1 MAFITA
7 SAPASTEAIQDAIGG
22 MVTDTASVDLT
33 YDDTAG
39 TISAT
44 VIAGGVDHGSL
55 AGLSDDDHPQYFK
68 VTGRNNENLTL
79 TGTGKII
86 LPTGTLSTPG
96 LTFGDA
102 DTGVYSTGA
111 GNIGLAANGNR
122 IIEGS
127 SGEVTIG
134 GIMAAGVDFF
144 GDGGSTATALRLE
157 AAYISAT
164 STRGNFKAPGS
175 SGQWNFYT
183 NGAIGFQV
191 DNGRNLSTQRM
202 DFNENLAPVSAPD
215 FAKLSAVD
223 IAAGRR
229 TFALATEEAVAVDVA
244 LASTH
249 SLTVIINEVAY
260 KIPLVAV

>member
-7 SAPASTEAIQDAIGG
+7 SAPASTEAIQDIIGG
-22 MVTDTASVDLT
+22 MVADTASVDLT

-39 TISAT
+39 TITAT
-44 VIAGGVDHGSL
+44 VLPAGVDHGGL
-55 AGLSDDDHPQYFK
+55 GGLSDDDHPQYFK

-86 LPTGTLSTPG
+86 LPTGTRSTPG

-102 DTGVYSTGA
+102 DTGTYSTGA
-111 GNIGLAANGNR
+111 GNIGLSANGHR
-122 IIEGS
+122 IIEGA

-164 STRGNFKAPGS
+164 STRGNFKAPGT

-183 NGAIGFQV
+183 DGNICFQI
-191 DNGRNLSTQRM
+191 DNGRNMSTQRL
-202 DFNENLAPVSAPD
+202 DFNTSLAPTSAAD
-215 FAKLSAVD
+215 FVKINGVD

-229 TFALATEEAVAVDVA
+229 TLALATEEAVAADVA

-249 SLTVIINEVAY
+249 SLTVVINEVAY